1 MCAAAATCAETR
13 ATVDLE
19 DELALRHQWSEMM
32 GNTALE
38 DSPDEM
44 ARQVP
49 GACVTDN
56 KGLYDEMQ
64 HTVITPRGKERRID
78 IECLAV
84 HEGLGSFCKQAFLVW
99 RNFGTI

>member
-1 MCAAAATCAETR
+1 MVR
-13 ATVDLE
+13 DGGV
-19 DELALRHQWSEMM
+19 
-32 GNTALE
+32 TALE

-64 HTVITPRGKERRID
+64 NTVITPNGKERGID
-78 IECLAV
+78 IECLAL
-84 HEGLGSFCKQAFLVW
+84 HEGLAASASKLLLKSATSKQSD
-99 RNFGTI
+99 